1 MFGLLTILPSLKG
14 GCQADAVAMMPEG
27 PDPERPSTEEARC
40 VERGLKCLLAAPWGR
55 LILGDDLVPVALLLV
70 FVVLLLL
77 PILGVGL
84 GLLLLAVM
92 ALLRAWLWCHR
103 SRHDKSL

>member
-1 MFGLLTILPSLKG
+1 MFGLLAILPSLKG
-14 GCQADAVAMMPEG
+14 GYQADAVAMMPEG
-27 PDPERPSTEEARC
+27 LDPERTSANEVRC

-55 LILGDDLVPVALLLV
+55 LILGDDPVPVALLLV
-70 FVVLLLL
+70 FAVLLLL

-84 GLLLLAVM
+84 GLLLLAAM

-103 SRHDKSL
+103 SRHNRNI